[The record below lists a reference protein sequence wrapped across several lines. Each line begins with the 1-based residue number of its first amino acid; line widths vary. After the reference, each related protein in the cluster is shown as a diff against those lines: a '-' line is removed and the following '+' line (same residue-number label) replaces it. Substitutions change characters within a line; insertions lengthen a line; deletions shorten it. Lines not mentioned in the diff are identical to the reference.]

1 LGAVLAVA
9 ALTVPGSLSMMAD
22 AHKFISPATN
32 NQNLLT
38 SSELRAM
45 HYLAKDPEPGGV
57 LSSPHLGDAVPGE
70 TGRRTYDSIDWRWS
84 QPHAYRRAHAARH
97 LMYGGLAPAAAQK
110 FVLSTGARFVLQDC
124 RSHRDLERTL
134 RPLITSVHRF
144 GCATVYRV
152 S

>member
-1 LGAVLAVA
+1 
-9 ALTVPGSLSMMAD
+9 
-22 AHKFISPATN
+22 
-32 NQNLLT
+32 
-38 SSELRAM
+38 
-45 HYLAKDPEPGGV
+45 
-57 LSSPHLGDAVPGE
+57 
-70 TGRRTYDSIDWRWS
+70 
-84 QPHAYRRAHAARH
+84 
-97 LMYGGLAPAAAQK
+97 MYGGLAPAAAQK